1 VHDDEM
7 AHKGERE
14 RETLWG
20 VRSTVP
26 LGTGPITISHAHTL
40 ASKILRAPRLASRE
54 KVAEP
59 IKERA
64 T

>member
-1 VHDDEM
+1 MENED
-7 AHKGERE
+7 AQGRE
-14 RETLWG
+14 RGACGG

-26 LGTGPITISHAHTL
+26 LGTGPIAISRAHTL

-59 IKERA
+59 IKGRA

>member
-1 VHDDEM
+1 M
-7 AHKGERE
+7 KAHKVERG
-14 RETLWG
+14 LWG